1 MGFATDVTIHRV
13 FKNDARLEHA
23 LREEFLDHVR
33 GYARYQ
39 QCKPCPI
46 RYWRADSNICELQS
60 PGRDTGGD
68 PALHF
73 VDRLLLY
80 AAAMEPCEQGKAH
93 PVALVLS
100 ELCNTLD
107 ISFVMAASAIF
118 IAYSESA
125 EDFLRN
131 IRVKP

>member
-1 MGFATDVTIHRV
+1 
-13 FKNDARLEHA
+13 
-23 LREEFLDHVR
+23 
-33 GYARYQ
+33 
-39 QCKPCPI
+39 
-46 RYWRADSNICELQS
+46 
-60 PGRDTGGD
+60 
-68 PALHF
+68 
-73 VDRLLLY
+73 
-80 AAAMEPCEQGKAH
+80 MEPCEQGKAH